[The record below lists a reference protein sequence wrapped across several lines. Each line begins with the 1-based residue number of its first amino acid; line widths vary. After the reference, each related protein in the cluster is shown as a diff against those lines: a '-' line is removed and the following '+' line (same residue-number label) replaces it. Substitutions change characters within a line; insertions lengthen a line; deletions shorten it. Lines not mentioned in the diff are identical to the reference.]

1 MRKIDVILSLI
12 TGEGVAWLFVWF
24 VKKSEFELGFSVWL
38 LPIFLPV
45 LALICLWF
53 AYFIGKKFLFVFQL
67 AKFLL
72 TGAFFSLIDLVVLN
86 FLMIR
91 FGVTEGMPYLI
102 FVAVSFVVATCFKY
116 VADKYWAFEN
126 AGKNQLGLEFG
137 KFFTITLISAGIQI
151 GVADLVVNEIG
162 AQFGI
167 DPLIWGNIGK
177 IAGITVASAWNF
189 IGYKFIVFKK

>member
-91 FGVTEGMPYLI
+91 FGVTEGIPYLI
-102 FVAVSFVVATCFKY
+102 FVAVSFIAATCFKY
-116 VADKYWAFEN
+116 AADKYWAFEN

>member
-1 MRKIDVILSLI
+1 MRKIDVILALI

-24 VKKSEFELGFSVWL
+24 IKKSGFELEFLIWL
-38 LPIFLPV
+38 LPILLPV
-45 LALICLWF
+45 SALICLWF

-72 TGAFFSLIDLVVLN
+72 MGAFFALIDLVVLN

-91 FGVTEGMPYLI
+91 FDVTEGTPYLI
-102 FVAVSFVVATCFKY
+102 FVAVSFIVATCLKY
-116 VADKYWAFEN
+116 AADRYWVFE
-126 AGKNQLGLEFG
+126 KTEKTRLGLEFS
-137 KFFTITLISAGIQI
+137 KFFTITLVSAGIQI
-151 GVADLVVNEIG
+151 GVADLVVNKMG
-162 AQFGI
+162 VQFGI

-177 IAGITVASAWNF
+177 IVGITVASAWNF